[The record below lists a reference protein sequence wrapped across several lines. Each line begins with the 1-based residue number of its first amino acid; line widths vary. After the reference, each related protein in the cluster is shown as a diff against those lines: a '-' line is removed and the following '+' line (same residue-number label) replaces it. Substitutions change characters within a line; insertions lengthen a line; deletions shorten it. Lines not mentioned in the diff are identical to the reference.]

1 MDYFLSV
8 IGMVFIIEAVP
19 YILFP
24 GHVKTFAQFVH
35 TVPSS
40 RLQATGIIAA
50 FVGLLIIYL
59 GRHGIGM

>member
-1 MDYFLSV
+1 MSYFLSV

-24 GHVKTFAQFVH
+24 SKVKTFAQFVH
-35 TVPSS
+35 TVPNS

-50 FVGLLIIYL
+50 FAGLLIIYL
-59 GRHGIGM
+59 GRRFIGI

>member
-8 IGMVFIIEAVP
+8 IGMVFIIEAIP

-24 GHVKTFAQFVH
+24 KKVKDFAQFIH
-35 TVPSS
+35 TVPNSK
-40 RLQATGIIAA
+40 LQATGIIAA

-59 GRHGIGM
+59 GRHVIGM